1 MRTRW
6 VWGLVILSLLLAP
19 LGTALAA
26 KAEVQYLGL
35 EALKGMLDDPQVMV
49 IDVRVPSSW
58 ADSDKKIKGALRG
71 DPARAA
77 TWGKTMPRDKK
88 IVLYCS

>member
-6 VWGLVILSLLLAP
+6 ISGLVLMALLLGA

-58 ADSDKKIKGALRG
+58 AGSDQKIKGALRG
-71 DPARAA
+71 DPGRAA
-77 TWGKTMPRDKK
+77 TWGKTLPRDKK